1 MIISATA
8 VLVALLTSIVAITTI
23 SIQIFANT
31 ASAEPQLGQQ
41 LQLTTTASN
50 TNNTTNGNNSMLIS
64 SPSSAPMNIRSNI
77 QTDFNPNMT
86 YPRVSKFAYIDPL
99 GLVIG
104 DCEIGK
110 LVLVAPF
117 AVCRGDEGIPI
128 HIGDYSNMQDGVIL
142 HALETTSHGKNM
154 DDRRYSAEGS
164 LLKGNGSEF
173 KNGFAIYVGDKVSL
187 AHGAQVHGPAYI
199 GNDTFVGMKSF
210 IFNAKI
216 GKRVAVGVSSTITD
230 GVTIPDNKFVP
241 PGTLITTQAQAD
253 ALPSR
258 VGSPYEKINSA
269 VLHVNQ
275 ELAKGYNAQTIQRL
289 ATEIEDTLEQE
300 EMLQTGS
307 PTGNPDAG
315 VAGGQ

>member
-142 HALETTSHGKNM
+142 HALETASHGKNI

-164 LLKGNGSEF
+164 LLKANDTGF
-173 KNGFAIYVGDKVSL
+173 KKGFAIYVGDKVSL
-187 AHGAQVHGPAYI
+187 AHGVQVHGPAYI
-199 GNDTFVGMKSF
+199 GNDTFVGMKSL

-216 GKRVAVGVSSTITD
+216 GNRVAIGVSSTVTN
-230 GVTIPDNKFVP
+230 GVAIPDDKFVP
-241 PGTLITTQAQAD
+241 PGTIVTTQAQAD
-253 ALPSR
+253 ALPAR
-258 VGSPYEKINSA
+258 VGSPYEEINKA
-269 VLHVNQ
+269 VIHVNQ
-275 ELAKGYNAQTIQRL
+275 ELAKGYNAQKIQEL
-289 ATEIEDTLEQE
+289 ATEMEAELEDEG
-300 EMLQTGS
+300 MLQTGN
-307 PTGNPDAG
+307 PTGNPMN
-315 VAGGQ
+315 

>member
-86 YPRVSKFAYIDPL
+86 YPRISKFAYIDPL

-187 AHGAQVHGPAYI
+187 AHGVQVHGPAYI

-241 PGTLITTQAQAD
+241 PGTIITTQAQAD

-275 ELAKGYNAQTIQRL
+275 ELAKGYNAQTIQKL

>member
-8 VLVALLTSIVAITTI
+8 VLVALLTSIVSITTI

-41 LQLTTTASN
+41 LQLTTTANN

-64 SPSSAPMNIRSNI
+64 SPSSAPMNIRPNI
-77 QTDFNPNMT
+77 QTDFNLNIT

-187 AHGAQVHGPAYI
+187 AHGVQVHGPAYI
-199 GNDTFVGMKSF
+199 GNETFVGMKSF

-241 PGTLITTQAQAD
+241 PGTIITTQAQAD

>member
-31 ASAEPQLGQQ
+31 ASAEPQLEQQ

-86 YPRVSKFAYIDPL
+86 YPRISKFAYIDPL

-164 LLKGNGSEF
+164 LLKGNSSEF

-187 AHGAQVHGPAYI
+187 AHGVQVHGPAYI

-241 PGTLITTQAQAD
+241 PGTIITTQAQAD

-275 ELAKGYNAQTIQRL
+275 ELAKGYNAQTIQKL

>member
-41 LQLTTTASN
+41 LQLTTASN

-77 QTDFNPNMT
+77 QTDFNQNMT

-187 AHGAQVHGPAYI
+187 AHGVQVHGPAYI
-199 GNDTFVGMKSF
+199 GNETFVGMNSF

-241 PGTLITTQAQAD
+241 PGTIITTQAQAD

-275 ELAKGYNAQTIQRL
+275 ELAKGYNAQTIQKL

>member
-187 AHGAQVHGPAYI
+187 AHGPAYI

-210 IFNAKI
+210 IFNGKI
-216 GKRVAVGVSSTITD
+216 GKRVAVGVSSTITG

-241 PGTLITTQAQAD
+241 PGTIITTQAQAD

-275 ELAKGYNAQTIQRL
+275 ELAKGYNAQTIQKL
-289 ATEIEDTLEQE
+289 ATEIEDILEQE